1 MKSFAFHS
9 YKGGTGKTFISTN
22 LAVLYAK
29 KGRNVCLLDFDFRAP
44 SLHSFFNVDRANFS
58 LNDLLDGRCEIG
70 ASISDATEELSLP
83 GRLYV
88 GLADP
93 STEGISEIVTRDRKW
108 QMKSLRLINNSLE
121 TLSKKFEVDYVI
133 FDTSPGFQYSSVN
146 AIISSDVAVLV
157 TTPDRGDVEGT
168 SELIKGVYETLER
181 KTGIIINKVPT
192 GGPSI
197 DVDPRTVKKFGS
209 IFRFP
214 VIEAIPC
221 SCDVLSLVGES
232 IFVQQHPSHPIV
244 KHLTS
249 VVEKLE
255 KF

>member
-1 MKSFAFHS
+1 
-9 YKGGTGKTFISTN
+9 
-22 LAVLYAK
+22 
-29 KGRNVCLLDFDFRAP
+29 
-44 SLHSFFNVDRANFS
+44 
-58 LNDLLDGRCEIG
+58 
-70 ASISDATEELSLP
+70 
-83 GRLYV
+83 
-88 GLADP
+88 
-93 STEGISEIVTRDRKW
+93 
-108 QMKSLRLINNSLE
+108 MKSLRLINNSLQ

-181 KTGIIINKVPT
+181 KTGIIVNKVPT

-197 DVDPRTVKKFGS
+197 DVSPRTVKKFNS

-249 VVEKLE
+249 VVEKLK